1 MSKFQRRITE
11 MASRNES
18 KIILPEYGDKR
29 IQEASSE
36 LELKGFNVIDIN
48 DYQHKM
54 EYYVEYV
61 KKLPFTCNWP
71 DLQLRKYLSN
81 SLHFSMVM
89 VACGDADG
97 LVAGASTSS
106 SEVIRSAIR
115 IVGINEMSKWV
126 SSIFFLIS
134 PCGNHAYTFA
144 DCAVMPEPDPQQLAM
159 IASDSASFH
168 ELLTGE
174 DARVAFLSFSTKG
187 SADHY
192 RVDKVKS
199 AVSLF
204 KKNFPNIL
212 HDGELQF
219 DAAIIPEISKIKV
232 PNSQIEGCANVF
244 IFPNL
249 DAGNI
254 AYKIAQHL
262 GKYSAWGPLLQGLKK
277 PIHDLSRGCS
287 VDDIVNVATITL
299 MQSSCHANL

>member
-1 MSKFQRRITE
+1 MSKFHARISDL
-11 MASRNES
+11 ASRGGAT
-18 KIILPEYGDKR
+18 IILPEYGDKR

-36 LELKGFNVIDIN
+36 LESRGFYVIDVN
-48 DYQHKM
+48 DYQHRM
-54 EYYVEYV
+54 EFYYEYI
-61 KKLPFTCNWP
+61 KKLPFTNNWP
-71 DLQLRKYLSN
+71 DSQLREYLLD

-115 IVGINEMSKWV
+115 IVGINEISRWV

-144 DCAVMPEPDPQQLAM
+144 DCAVMPEPDSQQLAM
-159 IASDSASFH
+159 IANDAASFH
-168 ELLTGE
+168 GLLSGE

-192 RVDKVKS
+192 RVDKVRK
-199 AVSLF
+199 AVSIF
-204 KKNFPNIL
+204 KKKYPNIL

-219 DAAIIPEISKIKV
+219 DAAVVPEISKIKV
-232 PNSQIEGCANVF
+232 SDSQIEGCANVF

-262 GKYSAWGPLLQGLKK
+262 GKYSAWGPLLQGLNK